1 MSTTQ
6 RPDRRYSMTV
16 IGRTTPKAPE
26 PEVIK
31 QPNEPKV
38 IEQQNEAEVKPKK
51 PKKDDAK

>member
-16 IGRTTPKAPE
+16 IGRITPKAPE
-26 PEVIK
+26 PEA
-31 QPNEPKV
+31 
-38 IEQQNEAEVKPKK
+38 IEQQNEAEVKPEK

>member
-26 PEVIK
+26 PEVIE
-31 QPNEPKV
+31 QPS
-38 IEQQNEAEVKPKK
+38 EAEDKPKK
-51 PKKDDAK
+51 SKKGDTE

>member
-16 IGRTTPKAPE
+16 IGRITPKAPE
-26 PEVIK
+26 PEVI
-31 QPNEPKV
+31 
-38 IEQQNEAEVKPKK
+38 EQQSEAEVKPKK

>member
-16 IGRTTPKAPE
+16 IGRITPKAPE
-26 PEVIK
+26 PEVIE
-31 QPNEPKV
+31 QP
-38 IEQQNEAEVKPKK
+38 NEAEVKPKK

>member
-1 MSTTQ
+1 
-6 RPDRRYSMTV
+6 MTV